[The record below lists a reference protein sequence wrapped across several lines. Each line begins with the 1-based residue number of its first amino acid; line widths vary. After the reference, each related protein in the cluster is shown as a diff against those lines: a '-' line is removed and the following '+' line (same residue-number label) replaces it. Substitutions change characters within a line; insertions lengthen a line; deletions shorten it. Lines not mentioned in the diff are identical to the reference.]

1 MAQQI
6 DLSSFDTRQQ
16 FESQGKT
23 YTHFSLAAL
32 NQSEFGPISRF
43 PYSLRVLLENLL
55 RYAHQGLVEKED
67 LLALL
72 SWKPTDIAQRGIPFM
87 PSRVV
92 LQDFT
97 GVPAL
102 VDLAALRSA
111 VARNGGDPADM
122 NPFIPV
128 DLVIDHSIQVDRYGS
143 NDAVAFNVK
152 KEMERNA
159 ERYVMLHWGQK
170 AFKNFRV
177 VPPGTGIVHQVNLEY
192 LASVALTGQLEG
204 QEIVYPDS
212 VLGTDSH
219 TTMINGLGVMGWG
232 VGGIEAEAVLLAQP
246 YTLQIPEVIGMRL
259 SGTLPAGTTATDLVL
274 TITRFLREK
283 GVVGRFVE
291 FFGPALSNMSLPDR
305 ATIANMSPEYGATM
319 GFFPV
324 DEVTLQFLRTSG
336 RDPQL
341 VHLVEDYFKA
351 AGMFY
356 TPDAPEPEYSTTYD
370 IDLGTVRPSLSGP
383 RRPQELLLLSEVAP
397 DFNKQFSG
405 QLPQEEEPVD
415 AGNMDGCPSCGTQP
429 VECSLDLNPT
439 NCLDN
444 GSVVIAAI
452 TSCTNTS
459 NPDVMIGAGLLARK
473 AAQLGLKTKPWVK
486 TSMAPG
492 SRVVTQYLEKSGLL
506 KDMETLGFNVVGY
519 GCTTCIGNSG
529 PLDEQISATINER
542 NLVTASVLS
551 GNRNFEARIHPLV
564 QANYLASPLLVIAY
578 ALVGSIKIN
587 MDTDPLGT
595 DKDGKPVYLKDLW
608 PTRKEIAEVF
618 NIAVTPDLFI
628 NSYASVFD
636 GDENWQNLHG
646 GDSSLFPWD
655 PQSSYIRE
663 PSFFMDL
670 PAEPQ
675 PVGNIAGAR
684 ILALFGDTITTDH
697 ISPAGAIGAD
707 SPAGKYLQEQGV
719 QPEDFNSFG
728 SRRGNHEVMMRGTFA
743 NIRINNTMVDRIGGY
758 TRLMPEGEEM
768 SIYDAAMAYRK
779 NSTPLVVLAGKD
791 YGTGSSRDWA
801 AKGTKLLGVQA
812 VIAVSFERIHR
823 SNLIGMGVLPLQFE
837 QGASAES
844 LGITGAE
851 VLSITGLDQDI
862 TPGCTVTVQVAKPDG
877 STSQFP
883 ATVRLDN
890 EMEIDY
896 YHHGGILQKVLRQI
910 LNKQ

>member
-23 YTHFSLAAL
+23 YTHFAL
-32 NQSEFGPISRF
+32 SALDQSEFGPISRF

-55 RYAHQGLVEKED
+55 RYSHQGLVDRDD

-72 SWKPTDIAQRGIPFM
+72 SWRPEATPQRGIPFM

-128 DLVIDHSIQVDRYGS
+128 DLVIDHSIQVDRYG
-143 NDAVAFNVK
+143 NNEAVAFNVQR
-152 KEMERNA
+152 EMERNV

-192 LASVALTGQLEG
+192 LASVAQTGNLDG
-204 QEIVYPDS
+204 QDIVYPDS

-246 YTLQIPEVIGMRL
+246 YTLQIPDVVGMRL

-291 FFGPALSNMSLPDR
+291 YFGPALQTLSLPDR
-305 ATIANMSPEYGATM
+305 ATIANMAPEYGATM

-324 DEVTLQFLRTSG
+324 DEVTVRFLQNSG

-341 VHLVEDYFKA
+341 VQLVEDYFKA

-356 TPDAPEPEYSTTYD
+356 TPDAPEPEYSTTYE
-370 IDLGTVRPSLSGP
+370 IDLATVKPALSGP
-383 RRPQELLLLSEVAP
+383 RRPQELLLLSEVSP

-405 QLPQEEEPVD
+405 QLSEKEESID
-415 AGNMDGCPSCGTQP
+415 AGNMDGCPTCGTKP
-429 VECSLDLNPT
+429 VECSLKLGDKD
-439 NCLDN
+439 CLTD
-444 GSVVIAAI
+444 GAVVIAAI

-473 AAQLGLKTKPWVK
+473 AAALGLKTKPWVK

-506 KDMETLGFNVVGY
+506 TDMEALGFNVVGY

-529 PLDEQISATINER
+529 PLDDQVAKTINEK
-542 NLVTASVLS
+542 NLITASVLS
-551 GNRNFEARIHPLV
+551 GNRNFEARIHPLI

-578 ALVGSIKIN
+578 ALVGSININ
-587 MDTDPLGT
+587 MDADPLGK
-595 DKDGKPVYLKDLW
+595 DKDGNPVYLKDIW
-608 PTRKEIAEVF
+608 PTREEIDDVVSS
-618 NIAVTPDLFI
+618 AVTPDLFI

-655 PQSSYIRE
+655 PESSYIRE
-663 PSFFMDL
+663 PSFFVDL
-670 PAEPQ
+670 PVEPE
-675 PVGNIAGAR
+675 PISDIDNAR

-697 ISPAGAIGAD
+697 ISPAGAIGPD
-707 SPAGKYLQEQGV
+707 SPAGRYLQDQGV
-719 QPEDFNSFG
+719 KPEDFNSFG
-728 SRRGNHEVMMRGTFA
+728 SRRGNHEVMMRGTFG
-743 NIRINNTMVDRIGGY
+743 NIRINNTMVEGIGGY
-758 TRLMPEGEEM
+758 TRLMPEDQEM
-768 SIYDAAMAYRK
+768 SIYDAAMAYKQK
-779 NSTPLVVLAGKD
+779 NVPLVVLAGKD

-823 SNLIGMGVLPLQFE
+823 SNLIGMGVLPLQFAE
-837 QGASAES
+837 ESSAES
-844 LGITGAE
+844 LGITGSE
-851 VLSITGLDQDI
+851 TISIIGLNQEI
-862 TPGCTVTVQVAKPDG
+862 TPCCTVDVLVNKADG
-877 STSQFP
+877 STFEFP

-890 EMEIDY
+890 DMEIDY
-896 YHHGGILQKVLRQI
+896 YRHGGILQKVLRQI
-910 LNKQ
+910 LSKH